1 MTRLERL
8 SRLHLLCVVS
18 ELQADPCTP
27 QRAARGRR
35 ADRVAQAYRAE
46 RTEMAHTETWAPQDA
61 SWEAA

>member
-8 SRLHLLCVVS
+8 SRLHFLCVVS

-35 ADRVAQAYRAE
+35 ADRVAQAYRTE
-46 RTEMAHTETWAPQDA
+46 RAEMAHRGAWAPQDA
-61 SWEAA
+61 YWGAA

>member
-8 SRLHLLCVVS
+8 SRLHFLCVVS
-18 ELQADPCTP
+18 EMQADPCTP

-46 RTEMAHTETWAPQDA
+46 RAQAAHTEAWEKQDA
-61 SWEAA
+61 YWGAA